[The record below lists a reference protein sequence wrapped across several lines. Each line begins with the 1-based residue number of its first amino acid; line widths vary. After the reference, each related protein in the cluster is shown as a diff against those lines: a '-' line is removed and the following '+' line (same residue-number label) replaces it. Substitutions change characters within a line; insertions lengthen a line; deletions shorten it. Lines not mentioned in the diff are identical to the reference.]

1 MSRMLAHGPREPR
14 CALGRLVPT
23 AVGAEPIKAASWRD
37 HRLLVVALD
46 DPRLGWADREL
57 VRTIGDKL
65 YGTREARR

>member
-1 MSRMLAHGPREPR
+1 MSRPLPGGPREPR
-14 CALGRLVPT
+14 CALGRMVPT
-23 AVGAEPIKAASWRD
+23 TVGAEPIKTASWRD

-65 YGTREARR
+65 YGTQEARR

>member
-1 MSRMLAHGPREPR
+1 MNRHLPGSPREPR

-23 AVGAEPIKAASWRD
+23 SVGAEPIKAASWRD

-65 YGTREARR
+65 YGTQEGQR

>member
-1 MSRMLAHGPREPR
+1 MNRSFAHGPRAPR
-14 CALGRLVPT
+14 CALGRMVPT
-23 AVGAEPIKAASWRD
+23 TVGAEPIKASSWRD

-65 YGTREARR
+65 YGTREAGR

>member
-1 MSRMLAHGPREPR
+1 MNRPLHGGPQEPR
-14 CALGRLVPT
+14 CALGRMVPT
-23 AVGAEPIKAASWRD
+23 AVGAEPIKATSWRD

-57 VRTIGDKL
+57 VRTIGEKL

>member
-1 MSRMLAHGPREPR
+1 MSQPLHGGPREPR

-23 AVGAEPIKAASWRD
+23 AVGAEPIKATSWRD

>member
-1 MSRMLAHGPREPR
+1 MSRPLPGGPREPR
-14 CALGRLVPT
+14 CSLGRMIPT
-23 AVGAEPIKAASWRD
+23 AIAPDGVKAAGWRD
-37 HRLLVVALD
+37 HGLLVVALD

>member
-1 MSRMLAHGPREPR
+1 MNRVLGPGPRAPR

-23 AVGAEPIKAASWRD
+23 TVGAEPIKATSWRD

-65 YGTREARR
+65 YGGREARR